1 MQPCFFFFKKAAII
15 TMIVRHICRL
25 VPMATCVPSE
35 IPVPK
40 EVAVIIEKKNKKI
53 TVRCPSRVQFT
64 PK

>member
-1 MQPCFFFFKKAAII
+1 
-15 TMIVRHICRL
+15 MIVRHICRL